1 MLARLLQEER
11 TAVEL
16 LAQQLRREYAV
27 LKTRDAPGLEQV
39 VHDKRLCA
47 DHLHQLMSRRLD
59 YLRVQGFTADKAGL
73 AACIAAAL
81 PADRSEL
88 AALAADLESAA
99 EQAHNQNEI
108 NGAVIAASRSYV
120 ERALTILTGRDP
132 SDCLY
137 DHGSRRNFGASNSL
151 ISKA

>member
-1 MLARLLQEER
+1 MLAGLLQEER
-11 TAVEL
+11 TAVEAL
-16 LAQQLRREYAV
+16 TQQLQREYEV
-27 LKTRDAPGLEQV
+27 LKTRNAPGLEQV
-39 VHDKRLCA
+39 VHEKRICA
-47 DHLHQLMSRRLD
+47 DHLHQLMSSRLD
-59 YLRVQGFTADKAGL
+59 YLRTQGFTADKPGL
-73 AACIAAAL
+73 AAYIAAAL

>member
-1 MLARLLQEER
+1 MLVRLLQEER
-11 TAVEL
+11 AAVEAL
-16 LAQQLRREYAV
+16 TQQLRREYEV
-27 LKTRDAPGLEQV
+27 LKTRDAPGLEQI
-39 VHDKRLCA
+39 VHDKRICA

-59 YLRVQGFTADKAGL
+59 YLRVQGFTADKPGL

-88 AALAADLESAA
+88 SVLAADLEAAA

-137 DHGSRRNFGASNSL
+137 DHGTRRNFSSSN
-151 ISKA
+151 IPIAKA